1 VDRSVYV
8 CVYYFFRHTIARLVF
23 SIRVTQDGFSK
34 VGKQHGCP
42 LYVVFAHLSGYPFL
56 SLCPHNM
63 YAHAYTHTHLHTHY
77 ILPSQRTCERVCVSA
92 HVFAPTS
99 KSRQRSVTI
108 FNKWISHRSIRLT
121 GHNII

>member
-1 VDRSVYV
+1 MDRKCV
-8 CVYYFFRHTIARLVF
+8 CVVFFSPHTMARLVF

-42 LYVVFAHLSGYPFL
+42 LYTLCLHISQDIRFYLSVHTT
-56 SLCPHNM
+56 CMHM
-63 YAHAYTHTHLHTHY
+63 HTHTLTHTLY
-77 ILPSQRTCERVCVSA
+77 ILPSWRTCERVRVSA
-92 HVFAPTS
+92 HVFAPTW

-121 GHNII
+121 GHIIM